1 MNLQT
6 VKYFKHSGF
15 GLFELLCFI
24 AACSL
29 VYPLALAV
37 SRHYEGH
44 QRLVVFCL
52 FMVIVYP
59 ILAFTFLILMHLYF
73 RRLRRKRYGTAN
85 VPGAEKKPVDS

>member
-1 MNLQT
+1 MDVRT
-6 VKYFKHSGF
+6 SKYFWRHGF
-15 GLFELLCFI
+15 GLFDLLCFI

-73 RRLRRKRYGTAN
+73 RRLRRKRYGMAN
-85 VPGAEKKPVDS
+85 APVVEKKPVDS